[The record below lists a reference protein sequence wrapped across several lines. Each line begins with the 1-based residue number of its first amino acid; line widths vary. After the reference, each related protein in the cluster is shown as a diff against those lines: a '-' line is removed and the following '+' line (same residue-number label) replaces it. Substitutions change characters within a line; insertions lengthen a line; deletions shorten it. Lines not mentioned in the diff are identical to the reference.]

1 MSQTKPGYYDD
12 RDCDGDG
19 ISLGATLLF
28 TGTGAG
34 TTTTSF
40 SGKYARFWRRSR
52 LVVGIFISLKKK
64 PLDHQSPVPSP
75 SSSIPYVPP
84 LPPLSSDQLPR
95 TSSSQSRHTIDIHSD
110 NEEGEVDDE
119 QLLRESIARIVKEKD
134 LESLKQFGGVK
145 RIASILTSNSEAG
158 IHGGQLH
165 ETNPVWGKIFIYNF
179 LKACYSY
186 TIFMLLISA
195 VLSFVIEITEQGP
208 QYGWHDGVA
217 ILIAVFLLVTFTSG
231 GNFLRERKL
240 QKLWKK
246 KNQQQIEVVNVTNG
260 ESKFITVSDLAMGD
274 LVPLKKG
281 DTVLADGLFVDGEA
295 LVVDE
300 VMNSKVDCE
309 TNPFLFS
316 GWRVIEGH
324 GSMLVITVGANT
336 TSGQMMGSEF
346 WAPKEKTFLK
356 DQIEKPISYIEN
368 LALFVSIIIAFVILV
383 RLLCRGQHENDD
395 ILPELKGNSSLDVLM
410 KIFESIFIRPRGRV
424 RILTGVLT
432 AIVIGIQQGMPFV
445 ITVSLSFWDEKVE
458 LYQVKPQNLSA
469 CATMGLAT
477 VICIDATGGL
487 MCNQMEVDRF
497 FIGEEDMKN
506 DVQSE
511 TGQVVLE
518 SLRQGIAV
526 SIVPEIFVTPT
537 SHSIATWAKSRWD
550 INVESLGQCSSVLEH
565 VRLGSNNN
573 ISRDVIKKIGDN
585 EEIQH
590 LHLNGDAS
598 TVLSFCSHYYDNM
611 GEIRDVENLRV
622 HFKQMI
628 EQMENNGLTV
638 VAFACKQI
646 ETPEFSEVGS
656 RLLAIAGLK
665 YSWHEIVQVLQN
677 DGVSIKLVSKDKLSA
692 VREIAHKRGILPAP
706 GSNDV
711 QLEGEQIRDPTDH
724 ERIKKIEEATVM
736 GSCLSED
743 MLLVVQSLQEGGH
756 VVAFLGGLTSS
767 EAPTLKKADIGI
779 TKGSQCT
786 ELARESCD
794 IVISDDR
801 SIPEVLKLGRCAYYN
816 IQKFIQLQLTTCIS
830 GSLINLVAA
839 FSFWESPI
847 TAIQL
852 IWLSSIIC
860 LLGGLMMLMEL
871 RSHELMANPPAKRT
885 KPLITKGIWIVTASQ
900 VLSQTSILLNLHLVG
915 KAIHSMDEEVWK
927 SLVFNGFVLCQIFNL
942 LKAMGILRKETLK
955 ALLHHRWFV
964 PALGAVMILQV
975 LIVEYAGSLAG
986 CERLNVVHWAI
997 SFIIAPLSW
1006 GFGSALEFVS
1016 TSISKGFVRS
1026 DGSHPGFSRGWPL
1039 SPSLVSISL
1048 SICLYSLSYYFY
1060 PDNAQAFRRL

>member
-28 TGTGAG
+28 TGT
-34 TTTTSF
+34 TTTSF
-40 SGKYARFWRRSR
+40 SGKYDRLWRRSR
-52 LVVGIFISLKKK
+52 LVIVGIFISLKKK
-64 PLDHQSPVPSP
+64 SL
-75 SSSIPYVPP
+75 
-84 LPPLSSDQLPR
+84 R
-95 TSSSQSRHTIDIHSD
+95 TIVIHSA
-110 NEEGEVDDE
+110 NE
-119 QLLRESIARIVKEKD
+119 QLLRESIPRIVKEKD

-145 RIASILTSNSEAG
+145 TVASILASNSEAG

-165 ETNPVWGKIFIYNF
+165 ETNPVRGKTFIYNF
-179 LKACYSY
+179 LKACYSH

-231 GNFLRERKL
+231 
-240 QKLWKK
+240 
-246 KNQQQIEVVNVTNG
+246 
-260 ESKFITVSDLAMGD
+260 VSALAMGD
-274 LVPLKKG
+274 LVPLKEG
-281 DTVLADGLFVDGEA
+281 DTVLADGLFVDGET

-300 VMNSKVDCE
+300 VMNSKVDRE

-324 GSMLVITVGANT
+324 GRMLVITVGANT
-336 TSGQMMGSEF
+336 TS
-346 WAPKEKTFLK
+346 
-356 DQIEKPISYIEN
+356 
-368 LALFVSIIIAFVILV
+368 
-383 RLLCRGQHENDD
+383 
-395 ILPELKGNSSLDVLM
+395 DVLM

-424 RILTGVLT
+424 RILTGFLT
-432 AIVIGIQQGMPFV
+432 AIVIGIQKGMPFV

-565 VRLGSNNN
+565 VRLRSDNK

-585 EEIQH
+585 EEIRH

-598 TVLSFCSHYYDNM
+598 AVLSFCSHYYDNM
-611 GEIRDVENLRV
+611 GKIRDVENLRA
-622 HFKQMI
+622 HFEGII
-628 EQMENNGLTV
+628 EKMENDGLIV

-646 ETPEFSEVGS
+646 ETSEFSEVGS

-665 YSWHEIVQVLQN
+665 YSWSEIVKVLQK

-692 VREIAHKRGILPAP
+692 VREMAHKRRILPAS

-711 QLEGEQIRDPTDH
+711 QLEGEQIRGLTDH

-743 MLLVVQSLQEGGH
+743 MLLVVRSLQEGGH

-767 EAPTLKKADIGI
+767 EAPTLKK
-779 TKGSQCT
+779 
-786 ELARESCD
+786 
-794 IVISDDR
+794 
-801 SIPEVLKLGRCAYYN
+801 
-816 IQKFIQLQLTTCIS
+816 
-830 GSLINLVAA
+830 LI
-839 FSFWESPI
+839 
-847 TAIQL
+847 
-852 IWLSSIIC
+852 
-860 LLGGLMMLMEL
+860 
-871 RSHELMANPPAKRT
+871 
-885 KPLITKGIWIVTASQ
+885 
-900 VLSQTSILLNLHLVG
+900 
-915 KAIHSMDEEVWK
+915 
-927 SLVFNGFVLCQIFNL
+927 
-942 LKAMGILRKETLK
+942 
-955 ALLHHRWFV
+955 
-964 PALGAVMILQV
+964 
-975 LIVEYAGSLAG
+975 
-986 CERLNVVHWAI
+986 
-997 SFIIAPLSW
+997 
-1006 GFGSALEFVS
+1006 
-1016 TSISKGFVRS
+1016 
-1026 DGSHPGFSRGWPL
+1026 
-1039 SPSLVSISL
+1039 
-1048 SICLYSLSYYFY
+1048 
-1060 PDNAQAFRRL
+1060 